1 MKRIFLC
8 IFLLVMAAVPGR
20 SDGPVNSWFDGL
32 DTTSFLLIDKQKL
45 TLSLVGP
52 GGQVER
58 TFGIAC
64 AINPGNKLRKKDH
77 RTPEGRFPI
86 NQILESGYLSHDFR
100 DGKGPIRGAYGPW
113 FLRLDVPG
121 FIDIGIHGTHLPESI
136 GTRSTEGCIR
146 MRNADIVDLK
156 ELVAVGMPVVILP
169 DTLSLPVDAFLSRL
183 AGTDAAIEPPE
194 ETDYPTLT
202 PMSSPEKK
210 RRYGAL
216 PWALLALLTV
226 AASLILIKKRHAD
239 L

>member
-1 MKRIFLC
+1 MKRIFFCL
-8 IFLLVMAAVPGR
+8 FWMLTAVVPGR
-20 SDGPVNSWFDGL
+20 SDGIYDTWFEGL
-32 DTTSFLLIDKQKL
+32 DTTTFLLVDKQKL

-58 TFGIAC
+58 MFGIAC
-64 AINPGNKLRKKDH
+64 AVNPGNKLKKKDH

-100 DGKGPIRGAYGPW
+100 DGKGPIPGAYGPW

-146 MRNADIVDLK
+146 MRNSDIVDLK

-183 AGTDAAIEPPE
+183 AGTDAAIEAPE
-194 ETDYPTLT
+194 ETDYQTLT
-202 PMSSPEKK
+202 PMSTPEKK
-210 RRYGAL
+210 RSYGAL
-216 PWALLALLTV
+216 PWAFLALLTV

>member
-45 TLSLVGP
+45 LLSLIGP

-58 TFGIAC
+58 SYGIAC
-64 AINPGNKLRKKDH
+64 AMYPGNKVRKKDH

-86 NQILESGYLSHDFR
+86 NQILNSSYLSHDFR
-100 DGKGPIRGAYGPW
+100 DGKGPVPGAYGPW

-136 GTRSTEGCIR
+136 GSRSTEGCIR
-146 MRNADIVDLK
+146 MRNEDILDLK
-156 ELVAVGMPVVILP
+156 ERVAVGMPVVILP
-169 DTLSLPVDAFLSRL
+169 DTLSLPVDALLSQLTRP
-183 AGTDAAIEPPE
+183 DAPATPEDIDSLPPA
-194 ETDYPTLT
+194 TVGHPDTKNRP
-202 PMSSPEKK
+202 
-210 RRYGAL
+210 GAL
-216 PWALLALLTV
+216 PWVILGLLAT
-226 AASLILIKKRHAD
+226 AASLILIKKRHANI
-239 L
+239 